1 MDFIQYQKF
10 LNNQWGQL
18 EQRIQ
23 DDKDFQ
29 KAGKAKIQISEEFF
43 FTLDISGLPGL
54 LIITNNIKKID
65 KDFIPNCKNWN
76 IEVLDNQLV
85 MSLKKKEYNDFFR
98 DIINLILTKI
108 NLNKINNE
116 ESINFFFTNL
126 SSAKNFFDSDA
137 FPKPLSSEKETG
149 LFGELIILNKFINKK
164 YSEEDTLD
172 YWTGPSQ
179 KHDFT
184 TPNILLETKTT
195 KHSGKRIIHTSSND
209 QISPIF
215 EKPLYLSFVQIEAN
229 PTGKTLKML
238 VDEIIKK
245 FEKKSDFLVNDFY
258 IKLRQSGYYETHKD
272 TYKDKYVFKDCN
284 FYSVSKTFP
293 HIKDLKEPEPI
304 FDLSITYKINLE
316 KCEDFRINEEEL
328 INNL

>member
-10 LNNQWGQL
+10 LDNQWKQL
-18 EQRIQ
+18 EQRIRE
-23 DDKDFQ
+23 DEDFK

-65 KDFIPNCKNWN
+65 KDFIPNCKSWN
-76 IEVLDNQLV
+76 IEVFDNQLV
-85 MSLKKKEYNDFFR
+85 MSLKKKEYSDFFKE
-98 DIINLILTKI
+98 IINLILTKI
-108 NLNKINNE
+108 NLKKFIKE
-116 ESINFFFTNL
+116 ESINFFFSKL

-137 FPKPLSSEKETG
+137 SPKPLSSEKETG
-149 LFGELIILNKFINKK
+149 LFGELITLNEFINKK
-164 YSEEDTLD
+164 YSEEDSLN

-195 KHSGKRIIHTSSND
+195 KQSNKKIIHTSSND

-215 EKPLYLSFVQIEAN
+215 EKPLYLSFVQVEIS
-229 PTGKTLKML
+229 PTGITLKML

-245 FEKKSDFLVNDFY
+245 FEKKSDFLVNDFF

-272 TYKDKYVFKDCN
+272 IYKDKYVFKDCN
-284 FYSVSKTFP
+284 FYSVSKSFP
-293 HIKDLKEPEPI
+293 HIKNFKEPEPI
-304 FDLSITYKINLE
+304 FDLSITYKIDLK